1 MECSGTQVIFGFA
14 LLCILLCF
22 WCFVHVFVCVC
33 VCVFQGYIYYNLS
46 SSILG
51 LHVLYRIFSAIIN
64 CIHLKALQHYAV
76 P

>member
-1 MECSGTQVIFGFA
+1 MSVTVLYALQALIECG
-14 LLCILLCF
+14 LC
-22 WCFVHVFVCVC
+22 VCVC
-33 VCVFQGYIYYNLS
+33 VCVFQGYIYYKLS

-76 P
+76 Q